1 MNNKESDYEALYSAM
16 EKIIE
21 KKVYEIIDKLG
32 IESSDY
38 GVVRYISDY
47 DTDESDST
55 IITSVKR
62 VSVELPN
69 GELIE
74 NLNNL
79 SGEVLAPGDRIK
91 IFGSRKNTS
100 NRYVGIKY

>member
-38 GVVRYISDY
+38 GVVNSLDNYSVDGSGK
-47 DTDESDST
+47 T
-55 IITSVKR
+55 TSV
-62 VSVELPN
+62 SHASITL
-69 GELIE
+69 
-74 NLNNL
+74 L
-79 SGEVLAPGDRIK
+79 SGEIVDNLSNTSGEILKVGDKVK
-91 IFGSRKNTS
+91 IFGSRKNIS
-100 NRYVGIKY
+100 NRYIGMRYE